1 MSVVRGRPPAFAGGM
16 SGSIKRYW
24 SSLSACP
31 EPKSP
36 TSARSSGVHIGSLQQ
51 GCTMRTV
58 TSHIHRRPSTA
69 YSDLS
74 KRAVRSPAFPHTW
87 RDYAAT
93 TPDDVARRAAD
104 ADIIVTNKVAIN
116 GKALEQLPR
125 LKLIAVAATGVD
137 RIDLDA

>member
-36 TSARSSGVHIGSLQQ
+36 TSARSSGVHIGSLQR
-51 GCTMRTV
+51 GCPMRTV

-74 KRAVRSPAFPHTW
+74 KRAVRCSTKICMSTDSDHEAEYCKLDH
-87 RDYAAT
+87 
-93 TPDDVARRAAD
+93 
-104 ADIIVTNKVAIN
+104 
-116 GKALEQLPR
+116 GGR
-125 LKLIAVAATGVD
+125 LTLS
-137 RIDLDA
+137 L

>member
-36 TSARSSGVHIGSLQQ
+36 TSARSSGVHIGSLQR
-51 GCTMRTV
+51 GCPMRTV

-74 KRAVRSPAFPHTW
+74 KRAVS
-87 RDYAAT
+87 
-93 TPDDVARRAAD
+93 
-104 ADIIVTNKVAIN
+104 
-116 GKALEQLPR
+116 QL
-125 LKLIAVAATGVD
+125 LIAEEPALAGCLSNDIEGLFEVQA
-137 RIDLDA
+137 